1 MLDLFTIFSKGGL
14 VLWYF
19 QGTTQLFTN
28 SVNELI
34 KSVILQERG
43 VTSAWNHNTLSLQYK
58 LDNEF
63 ELVFVVAYQ
72 NILKLTYI
80 DKFLSEIQLRFRD
93 KYKRQI
99 ENKQFGF
106 DFSDFQEDFNE
117 LLKECETEAKLA
129 VRDSQKPKAYNES
142 AKSSKTM
149 SSMME
154 KKTGFLSNFMSNEP
168 SASKTVAEQKK
179 SSNPVPDDYDDEI
192 MAQMIAE
199 NKKKLLAAK
208 RPKKFEKAKSNPTS
222 PKPKGKVGTKWDD
235 QGHQGPLDYGSKEE
249 PLSDSSPKNNDLDKY
264 ASVIINFVLFLR
276 VFLNIFFLFD
286 LKEK

>member
-99 ENKQFGF
+99 ESKQFAY
-106 DFSDFQEDFNE
+106 DFSDFRDDFEE

-129 VRDSQKPKAYNES
+129 IQNTQKPKAYNES

-154 KKTGFLSNFMSNEP
+154 KKTGFLSSFMSNEP
-168 SASKTVAEQKK
+168 AKPPAETKK
-179 SSNPVPDDYDDEI
+179 VTNSVPDDYDDEV

-208 RPKKFEKAKSNPTS
+208 RPKKFEKAKSDKSNPTS

-249 PLSDSSPKNNDLDKY
+249 SNSNDSPKNNDLDKY
-264 ASVIINFVLFLR
+264 ASVSI
-276 VFLNIFFLFD
+276 FLNF
-286 LKEK
+286 EK